1 MIHSDTC
8 KHLPPSENERDSLL
22 NDLESKDEMIEE
34 LEMTLQQIKDK
45 EDNSADADL
54 QRGSLE
60 NFKLMLI
67 SMWQIVDS

>member
-1 MIHSDTC
+1 
-8 KHLPPSENERDSLL
+8 
-22 NDLESKDEMIEE
+22 MIEE